1 MKPCPTCAREI
12 ADSANVCESCA
23 AWAAALVEPQPA
35 DAAAR
40 AAEAST
46 PKGEPPPA
54 VATAAP
60 APRAAISRRQ
70 LTLIAAAVGAVALT
84 GFAMSARGG
93 SRPDAPAAAN
103 AAAPAA
109 PVTPAPAK
117 GAPVATTVSAV
128 QSWSTDNQDAWLDN
142 PRRGA
147 AFEVRSENVVK
158 TWFGAVRPSLVVRC
172 VSQRIE
178 AFVVTGSPL
187 KIDPRVD
194 GKTVTISLD
203 GEPLR
208 TEHWTDSDRHTAVFA
223 PDPAAFTSRLRT
235 ARMLHFGYS
244 PHNSSDVVAQF
255 HVAGLDGL
263 ISAAAKHCAA
273 SSRR

>member
-1 MKPCPTCAREI
+1 
-12 ADSANVCESCA
+12 
-23 AWAAALVEPQPA
+23 VEPQRE
-35 DAAAR
+35 DATAG

-46 PKGEPPPA
+46 PKGDPPAA
-54 VATAAP
+54 VATAAA
-60 APRAAISRRQ
+60 APRVAVSRRQ

-93 SRPDAPAAAN
+93 SRSEAPATAKAPAPAAA
-103 AAAPAA
+103 AAS
-109 PVTPAPAK
+109 APAK
-117 GAPVATTVSAV
+117 GAPVATTITAV
-128 QSWSTDNQDAWLDN
+128 QAWSTDNQDAWLDN

-172 VSQRIE
+172 VAQRIE

-203 GEPLR
+203 GEPIR

-223 PDPAAFTSRLRT
+223 ADPAAFTSRLRT

-255 HVAGLDGL
+255 HVAGLDALLG
-263 ISAAAKHCAA
+263 AAGKHCGGA
-273 SSRR
+273 RR